1 MWAGPLHNPD
11 FIRKILD
18 RLPEVDKTVYGTTE
32 RIRGMLTVAL
42 EEEDVAMPASKED
55 NHQSIDSPNGDSVTI
70 NGQKST
76 NAIIPRLPAQLISDQ
91 PFFFLPT
98 YLAKVL
104 SLPTASD
111 DPLRGA
117 FLGLGYTCT
126 RSHCKPGSF
135 KTNAPWNV
143 IWEVIREWARQK
155 ESDRIPRL
163 LGEGEFEGNASVKKS
178 SPGGKILRRLRGRA
192 GDTLSIA
199 RIRETLLEKLGDGSK
214 SSNIESASELR
225 DLLTSTLYDLE
236 HRPTKLAE
244 ESQSNGLPTNGP
256 PTASSDE
263 LPKIS
268 GKALIENGGD
278 PSELDIVFD
287 AERGRSF
294 RESKG
299 GKLVRYQ
306 INPRP
311 NWGPMVRA
319 GAGT

>member
-1 MWAGPLHNPD
+1 
-11 FIRKILD
+11 
-18 RLPEVDKTVYGTTE
+18 
-32 RIRGMLTVAL
+32 MLTVAL
-42 EEEDVAMPASKED
+42 EEEDLAVPLSKQGNDQLPKE
-55 NHQSIDSPNGDSVTI
+55 SNGNSAGSGEHSEVT
-70 NGQKST
+70 
-76 NAIIPRLPAQLISDQ
+76 AIIPRLPAHLISEQ

-98 YLAKVL
+98 FLAKVL
-104 SLPTASD
+104 SMPTASD

-135 KTNAPWNV
+135 KTNAPWKV

-155 ESDRIPRL
+155 QPDRIPRL
-163 LGEGEFEGNASVKKS
+163 LGEGEFEGKASVNKS
-178 SPGGKILRRLRGRA
+178 SPGAKILKRLRGRA
-192 GDTLSIA
+192 GDTISIA
-199 RIRETLLEKLGDGSK
+199 RMRESLLEKLGDGSK
-214 SSNIESASELR
+214 SMDIETASDLR
-225 DLLTSTLYDLE
+225 DLLTSTLYDLD
-236 HRPTKLAE
+236 HLPAKLAE
-244 ESQSNGLPTNGP
+244 QNSQSNGVLADGSS
-256 PTASSDE
+256 TAPNDTT
-263 LPKIS
+263 PKIS
-268 GKALIENGGD
+268 GKALIDNGGD
-278 PSELDIVFD
+278 VSELDIVFD

>member
-11 FIRKILD
+11 FVRKILD
-18 RLPEVDKTVYGTTE
+18 RLPEVDKSVYGTTE

-42 EEEDVAMPASKED
+42 EEEDISMPVSKED
-55 NHQSIDSPNGDSVTI
+55 SKHSSDTPNGDSITI
-70 NGQKST
+70 SGQSST
-76 NAIIPRLPAQLISDQ
+76 NAIIPRLPAHLISDQ

-135 KTNAPWNV
+135 KTNAPWKV

-192 GDTLSIA
+192 GDTVSIA
-199 RIRETLLEKLGDGSK
+199 QIRESLLEKLGDGSK
-214 SSNIESASELR
+214 SMNIESASELR
-225 DLLTSTLYDLE
+225 GLLTSTLYDLE
-236 HRPTKLAE
+236 HRPAKLQQ
-244 ESQSNGLPTNGP
+244 ESQSNGIPTNG

-268 GKALIENGGD
+268 GKALIDNGGD